1 MGIITIAV
9 VLSSMHFEGD
19 ITADGGDYVDVQ
31 FPVPAGTVEI
41 QITHS
46 DGSSYVILDWGV
58 WGPDG
63 FRGWAGGLTDDA
75 IIGVEQSSRS
85 YLPGPITPGMW
96 TLDIGKAQ
104 LDATGAHYSVDIVC
118 RDNATLPVQPK
129 APFTP
134 TVLSTERR
142 WYKGDFHVHSIQS
155 GDATASFD
163 EIITLARS
171 RGLDFVNLSDHN
183 TYAQHALIAALQ
195 PSYADFLFLR
205 GAEITTYSGHGN
217 SVGTNAYIDHRLGFQ
232 ERTVA
237 GIVDDVAAQGGI
249 FIVNHP
255 MLDLGTACI
264 GCQWGHEA
272 DTPWDKVAALELITG
287 NFDIGVLG
295 FVPRVVTMWD
305 GLLEQGYRIAVV
317 GGSDDH
323 RAGQAT
329 GPTASAIGSPTTLVL
344 ADSLSEAAIMDAI
357 RHGRTIVQL
366 RGPDDPFVEMKI
378 GDAEIGDDV
387 EDIAKANVKAHVVGG
402 AGTFIQLWRDGE
414 KIAHTPVTSDDF
426 TTTFVD
432 VPGAQVR
439 RYRLELINDIN
450 QRIVVTSHIYVHGIP
465 DDGCGCRTGGDAGG
479 LLVVLALLGVTVRAR
494 GAACTST
501 ARATRASR
509 SRLPLRS

>member
-1 MGIITIAV
+1 MGFILVAA
-9 VLSSMHFEGD
+9 VLSSVHLEGD
-19 ITADGGDYVDVQ
+19 ITADGGDYVDVP
-31 FPVPAGTVEI
+31 FTVPAGTVEI

-46 DGSSYVILDWGV
+46 DGSDYVILDWGV

-85 YLPGPITPGMW
+85 YLPGPITPGTW
-96 TLDIGKAQ
+96 TLNIGKAQ
-104 LDATGAHYSVDIVC
+104 LDTTGAHYSVDIVC

-129 APFTP
+129 APYMP
-134 TVLSTERR
+134 TVLSSERR

-155 GDATASFD
+155 GDATATFD

-183 TYAQHALIAALQ
+183 TYAQHALIAAL
-195 PSYADFLFLR
+195 PVPDVLLLR

-217 SVGTNAYIDHRLGFQ
+217 SVGTSAYVDHRLGHQ
-232 ERTVA
+232 GRTVQ

-264 GCQWGHEA
+264 GCQWRHEA

-295 FVPRVVTMWD
+295 FVPRVIAMWD
-305 GLLEQGYRIAVV
+305 GLLAQGHRIAVV

-323 RAGQAT
+323 RAGQAM
-329 GPTASAIGSPTTLVL
+329 GPTSSAIGSPTTLVL
-344 ADSLSEAAIMDAI
+344 ADSLSEAAIIEAI
-357 RHGRTIVQL
+357 RRGRTIVQL
-366 RGPDDPFVEMKI
+366 RGPDDPFVEMTI

-387 EDIAKANVKAHVVGG
+387 EGVAKVNVQAHVVGG
-402 AGTFIQLWRDGE
+402 DGTFIQLWRDGE
-414 KIAHTPVTSDDF
+414 KLGQTPVTGADF
-426 TTTFVD
+426 KSTFFD
-432 VPGAQVR
+432 IPGAQLR

-450 QRIVVTSHIYVHGIP
+450 QRIVVTSHIYVHGIA
-465 DDGCGCRTGGDAGG
+465 DDGCGCRTGGSAGG
-479 LLVVLALLGVTVRAR
+479 WLLALLTCCALRR
-494 GAACTST
+494 RRST
-501 ARATRASR
+501 
-509 SRLPLRS
+509 